1 MPSDYS
7 VSVLIGVLLGLS
19 LLAGCARTEVVTEA
33 PPSPSSAAS
42 TTAVSTP
49 TSPPPTRAASWPPAP
64 SGASRS
70 TTAPLPSDPS
80 GSPSSVTSNAPGNAG
95 VPRRPGAVEPTL
107 TLLARAASA
116 KNQRGWTGQLSDQ
129 DPGFTSTATMI
140 YRNLVALQ
148 PARLDF
154 TATGLKRSVSASRQR
169 VLGSASFAAQVL
181 ITWQL
186 SGDRLA
192 SEHLVWMS
200 FVPDGSSKSRWAGVT
215 DGPSEADP
223 SALPIWWLEPV
234 TVSRSN
240 GNVVLAGA
248 GMSGSTWLARAKIA
262 TANVRSRLSRSSD
275 GVPAPGRAWDGHLVL
290 EIPTT
295 QSQFEQ
301 IVGAAPGSDTQL
313 AAVTFPDA
321 TDARI
326 APMRIM
332 LNPEVM
338 SVESELGIDIVL
350 THETTHVATRS
361 PASPAPLWLVEGYAD
376 YNAYASYPQAQA
388 SARAE
393 LYRSVRN
400 AGAPKT
406 PPGNEQFSPQAKQLN
421 LIYAQAWQLC
431 VYLAAHGGQ
440 GKLNA
445 FYASVDRS
453 PDADVDGA
461 LHTVY
466 GLGQSELMSRWDQAL
481 TEAAHG

>member
-1 MPSDYS
+1 MI
-7 VSVLIGVLLGLS
+7 IGLLGLS
-19 LLAGCARTEVVTEA
+19 LLAGCARTEVSTE
-33 PPSPSSAAS
+33 PLPSSAPSSAPS
-42 TTAVSTP
+42 TAAVSTP
-49 TSPPPTRAASWPPAP
+49 TSPPPTKAASWPPAP

-70 TTAPLPSDPS
+70 TTPPLPSDPS
-80 GSPSSVTSNAPGNAG
+80 GSPSSRSSSETSGAPGNAG
-95 VPRRPGAVEPTL
+95 VPRQVGAVEPAL
-107 TLLARAASA
+107 TLLARAASD
-116 KNQRGWTGQLSDQ
+116 KNKGGWAGQLSDK

-140 YRNLVALQ
+140 YRNLAALR

-154 TATGLKRSVSASRQR
+154 TATGLKRPVSASRQR
-169 VLGSASFAAQVL
+169 VLGPSSFAAQVL

-186 SGDRLA
+186 SGDQLA

-200 FVPDGSSKSRWAGVT
+200 FVPDGKNTWHWAGVT
-215 DGPSEADP
+215 DGPRASDP
-223 SALPIWWLEPV
+223 SALPLWWLEPI
-234 TVSRSN
+234 TVYRSN
-240 GNVVLAGA
+240 GNVVLAGT
-248 GMSGSTWLARAKIA
+248 GMNGSAWLARAQVA
-262 TANVRSRLSRSSD
+262 TANVASRLSRSSD
-275 GVPAPGRAWDGHLVL
+275 GVPAPGRSWDGHLVL

-301 IVGAAPGSDTQL
+301 LVGATPGSDTQL

-361 PASPAPLWLVEGYAD
+361 PASSAPLWLVEGYAD
-376 YNAYASYPQAQA
+376 YNAYANYPQAQA

-400 AGAPKT
+400 TGAPKT
-406 PPGNEQFSPQAKQLN
+406 PPGNAQFSPQAKQLN

-431 VYLAAHGGQ
+431 AYLAAHGGQ

-453 PDADVDGA
+453 PDADVDAA
-461 LHTVY
+461 LRAVY
-466 GLGQSELMSRWDQAL
+466 GLGQSELMNRWDKAL
-481 TEAAHG
+481 TEAANG